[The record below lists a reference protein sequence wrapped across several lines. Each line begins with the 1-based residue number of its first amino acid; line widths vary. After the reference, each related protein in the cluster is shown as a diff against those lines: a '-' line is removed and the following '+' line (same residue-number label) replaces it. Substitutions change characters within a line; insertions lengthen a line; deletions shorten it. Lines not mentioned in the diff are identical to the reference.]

1 VALAYRL
8 ATHAPKSDALIEGL
22 LLQNELFD
30 EITGLAGAS
39 VLLTSTVIPG
49 EKFVVEKRKAINEIK
64 V

>member
-1 VALAYRL
+1 
-8 ATHAPKSDALIEGL
+8 LIEGL

-49 EKFVVEKRKAINEIK
+49 EEFVVEKRKAINEIK
-64 V
+64 VLRRSFYQEIQPPIA